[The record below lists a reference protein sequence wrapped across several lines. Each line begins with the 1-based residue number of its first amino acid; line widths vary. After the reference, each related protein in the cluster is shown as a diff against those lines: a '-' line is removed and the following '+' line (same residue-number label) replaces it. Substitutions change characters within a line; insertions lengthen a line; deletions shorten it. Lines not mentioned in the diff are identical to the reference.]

1 MERKGCFFALLAG
14 IIWATMG
21 GLGVVLG
28 GLGLTPYEIAFNR
41 LFFGFLLT
49 GIFLCK
55 KGKEKLKIDKKGF
68 IYILIIGVITQAC
81 TNIFY
86 YNAVSISGS
95 IIATLLICTGPLFTM
110 IFSSFVFREKLT
122 KFNLISLAVTLI
134 GCIFVIVNG
143 DIKKINFDAVGIGF
157 GILSGITY
165 GLFPIF
171 SKKLEGKYDTEV
183 ITSYAFGVGAV
194 VVFLFC
200 DFGSLMSEYS
210 NNQIITASLLLGLL
224 PTGIAFF
231 LFLKAINYI
240 PVVKASIIS
249 LVEIPTTAVIGT
261 LFLNE
266 VITVSGAV
274 GMFLVLGGIFISK
287 FK

>member
-1 MERKGCFFALLAG
+1 
-14 IIWATMG
+14 
-21 GLGVVLG
+21 
-28 GLGLTPYEIAFNR
+28 
-41 LFFGFLLT
+41 
-49 GIFLCK
+49 
-55 KGKEKLKIDKKGF
+55 
-68 IYILIIGVITQAC
+68 
-81 TNIFY
+81 
-86 YNAVSISGS
+86 
-95 IIATLLICTGPLFTM
+95 
-110 IFSSFVFREKLT
+110 
-122 KFNLISLAVTLI
+122 LAVTLI

-143 DIKKINFDAVGIGF
+143 DIKKVNFDVVGIGF

-171 SKKLEGKYDTEV
+171 SKKLEGKYDSEV
-183 ITSYAFGVGAV
+183 ITSYAFGIGAI
-194 VVFLFC
+194 VVFIFC
-200 DFGSLMSEYS
+200 DFGNLVSEYS
-210 NNQIITASLLLGLL
+210 NNHIIATSLLLGLL

-249 LVEIPTTAVIGT
+249 LVEIPTTAIIGT

-274 GMFLVLGGIFISK
+274 GMFLVLGGICISK